1 MKIVDTHCDL
11 LYKLQ
16 KAKRKNRPLDVL
28 ISNEL
33 DTNVTRLHRGGVY
46 VQFFAIF
53 VPPSVSAKEK
63 WQYAKEQVELFHEVV
78 CQSPNVRW
86 IQRWED
92 IFSLRDDEIGAVLAL
107 EGVEAIQQDLDRLYY
122 LYERGLRSV
131 GLTWNEA
138 NAAASGVQAK
148 KDHGLTTFGEAIID
162 FNNRNQVLTDL
173 SHLGERSFWDV
184 IEKAKYVFSSHSNVR
199 AVCNHPRNLSDFQ
212 LQALFAKGGLVSLN
226 FYPPF
231 LQREKKNTSL
241 ETIVA
246 HIDYIVQLGGVSYI
260 SFGSDFDGI
269 DKYVL
274 ELRHAGCYQ
283 TLIDYLFL
291 HYDEEVVRLFS
302 YKNFERFILQIVGE

>member
-16 KAKRKNRPLDVL
+16 KAKRKNHPLDVL

-33 DTNVTRLHRGGVY
+33 DTNITRLHRGEVY

-53 VPPSVSAKEK
+53 VLPSVSAKEK

-107 EGVEAIQQDLDRLYY
+107 EGVEAIQQDVDKLYY

-148 KDHGLTTFGEAIID
+148 KDYGLTTFGEAIID
-162 FNNRNQVLTDL
+162 FNNRNQVLSDL
-173 SHLGERSFWDV
+173 SNLFERSLFV
-184 IEKAKYVFSSHSNVR
+184 VF
-199 AVCNHPRNLSDFQ
+199 
-212 LQALFAKGGLVSLN
+212 
-226 FYPPF
+226 
-231 LQREKKNTSL
+231 
-241 ETIVA
+241 
-246 HIDYIVQLGGVSYI
+246 
-260 SFGSDFDGI
+260 
-269 DKYVL
+269 VL
-274 ELRHAGCYQ
+274 
-283 TLIDYLFL
+283 
-291 HYDEEVVRLFS
+291 
-302 YKNFERFILQIVGE
+302 YK